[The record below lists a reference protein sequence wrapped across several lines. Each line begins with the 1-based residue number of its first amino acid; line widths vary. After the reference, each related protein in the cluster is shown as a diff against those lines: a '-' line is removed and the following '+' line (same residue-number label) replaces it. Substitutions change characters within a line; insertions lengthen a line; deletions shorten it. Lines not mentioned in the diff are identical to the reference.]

1 MIEYI
6 EEAVNG
12 IYLATV
18 PHISIVHPHF
28 GSDMD
33 HVLRNRRLAKE
44 AIRGMKKSLLLC
56 SDLI

>member
-18 PHISIVHPHF
+18 SHISIVHSHF
-28 GSDMD
+28 DSDMD
-33 HVLRNRRLAKE
+33 HVLRNRRLAKD
-44 AIRGMKKSLLLC
+44 AIRGMKNSLLLC
-56 SDLI
+56 SDVI